1 LRGVLLFLNADLQ
14 YHLLFMTICD
24 VISFWSSKRR
34 HGTLDYCKAAVGM
47 IKTKAFPLRP
57 GALEAAQVC
66 QL

>member
-1 LRGVLLFLNADLQ
+1 
-14 YHLLFMTICD
+14 MTICD